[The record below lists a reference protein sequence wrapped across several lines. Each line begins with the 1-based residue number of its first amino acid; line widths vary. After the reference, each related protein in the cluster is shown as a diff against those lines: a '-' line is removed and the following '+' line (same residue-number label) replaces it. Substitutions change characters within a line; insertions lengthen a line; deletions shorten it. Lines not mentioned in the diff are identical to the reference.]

1 VFENLRGGRGG
12 AVGGVEGAIRAAL
25 EEDLGAV
32 TAPGLARRAGV
43 GAGGARAALAA
54 FAEGPAGA
62 GRGRVWLLGG
72 WTRAAASGAAPRHRL
87 VLCRSADLAERA
99 EAFERVTVKQI
110 YALSPGEEVGTDAGS
125 LWRADAEHLRDLY
138 SEPADLKNCLRDN
151 CLSTI
156 PAAPGVTRK
165 GAGAGGSAGGKPPG
179 KPLQNLQSSAGPPTS
194 PPVPAGQLQRKTV
207 EIKKEPEPRA
217 ASPKSS
223 PGTTEKAG
231 RAVSGGAAGS
241 TEASGGKLA
250 SMFSKTPARPVQT
263 GVQPEK
269 KKRQARRIVEDDESD
284 ESGEDGE
291 GSDDGRDEAPDVVGR
306 EESPSKKPRVEVP
319 AAPAPSEAPGAPPSH
334 GKKKEE
340 RTTIN
345 EKGEEITE
353 VVWVN
358 KEGEPCS
365 PPPKAPPPKP
375 QAPPQA
381 AAAAPK
387 KVPSPAGKKPGK
399 QKGIASFFG
408 RK

>member
-1 VFENLRGGRGG
+1 M
-12 AVGGVEGAIRAAL
+12 
-25 EEDLGAV
+25 
-32 TAPGLARRAGV
+32 
-43 GAGGARAALAA
+43 
-54 FAEGPAGA
+54 
-62 GRGRVWLLGG
+62 WLLGG
-72 WTRAAASGAAPRHRL
+72 WTRAAGSGAAPRHRL
-87 VLCRSADLAERA
+87 VLCRGADLAERA

-110 YALSPGEEVGTDAGS
+110 YALSPGEEVGADAGS
-125 LWRADAEHLRDLY
+125 LGRADAEHLRNLY
-138 SEPADLKNCLRDN
+138 AEPADLKNCLRDN

-165 GAGAGGSAGGKPPG
+165 GAGTGGSAGSKPLG

-194 PPVPAGQLQRKTV
+194 PPVPAGQPLRKAVEKV

-223 PGTTEKAG
+223 PGATEKAG

-241 TEASGGKLA
+241 AEASGGKLA
-250 SMFSKTPARPVQT
+250 SMFSKAPARPVQA
-263 GVQPEK
+263 GVEPEK
-269 KKRQARRIVEDDESD
+269 KKRQARRIVEDESD
-284 ESGEDGE
+284 ESDEDGE
-291 GSDDGRDEAPDVVGR
+291 GSDDGRDGTPGEADR
-306 EESPSKKPRVEVP
+306 EESPAKKPRVEAP
-319 AAPAPSEAPGAPPSH
+319 AAAAPLEAAGAPPSH
-334 GKKKEE
+334 GKKMEE

-345 EKGEEITE
+345 DKGEEITE

-365 PPPKAPPPKP
+365 PPPKAPPARPRP
-375 QAPPQA
+375 PPQA

-387 KVPSPAGKKPGK
+387 KMPSPAGKKPGK